1 MSSHEVRQVVQL
13 LQRSTRSAEEA
24 IDSVV
29 QLRPQVTRQ
38 FVYLATVTDEAVR
51 RKLAELTQA
60 ERNQLLSDALQRL
73 RLGRVNG
80 RLGIDRFSLTANEEA
95 AERLDIDQV
104 EGALNAA
111 LVASLSKA

>member
-1 MSSHEVRQVVQL
+1 MENMIEKLEAEV
-13 LQRSTRSAEEA
+13 E
-24 IDSVV
+24 
-29 QLRPQVTRQ
+29 VTRL
-38 FVYLATVTDEAVR
+38 FVYLATVTDGAVR

-111 LVASLSKA
+111 LVASLVEREVEADG